1 MKRPFHEQTM
11 NTTMNTTSQSP
22 LYFDDLKV
30 GDNFVTD
37 TFELTA
43 EQIKSFAQ
51 QFDPQPF
58 HLDEAA
64 ARQTM
69 FGGLAASGWHT
80 AAITMRLLVTSGPPL
95 VNGMLG
101 AGGEIE
107 WNAPTRP
114 GDVLHVESEVLALIP
129 SRSRPERG
137 VAVLRSK
144 TLNQRGEIVQT
155 LTAKLVVSTRQGPTS
170 SS

>member
-1 MKRPFHEQTM
+1 MHLPRDTAPRA
-11 NTTMNTTSQSP
+11 P

-30 GDNFVTD
+30 GDAFVTD
-37 TFELTA
+37 EFALDE
-43 EQIKSFAQ
+43 EQIVTFAA

-58 HLDEAA
+58 HLNDAA

-80 AAITMRLLVTSGPPL
+80 AAITMRMLVSSGPPL
-95 VNGMLG
+95 VNGIVG

-107 WNAPTRP
+107 WNSPTRP
-114 GDVLHVESEVLALIP
+114 GDVLHVESEVISLIP

-144 TLNQRGEIVQT
+144 TLNQRGELVQT
-155 LTAKLVVSTRQGPTS
+155 LTAKLMVSRRQSQT
-170 SS
+170 